1 MDTRS
6 VIAGLEESL
15 NAQLELAAADPAV
28 EAASR
33 ALMLALDPA
42 IRQAAFEIAQQ
53 AALEVDAQLP
63 DASVEV
69 TLRDGEPTLVV
80 RPDEGDTIR
89 FRTDE
94 LAARL
99 TVRLP
104 EALKEELE
112 VAANDVGDSVNAYVI
127 KTLSSK
133 GRKRSHTRIQG
144 TFET

>member
-6 VIAGLEESL
+6 VMAGLEASL
-15 NAQLELAAADPAV
+15 NAQLELAATDPAV
-28 EAASR
+28 ESAAR

-42 IRQAAFEIAQQ
+42 IKQAAFEIAQQ

-80 RPDEGDTIR
+80 RQEEGDAAR
-89 FRTDE
+89 YRSDE

-104 EALKEELE
+104 EALKAELE
-112 VAANDVGDSVNAYVI
+112 AAADDVGDSVNAYVI
-127 KTLSSK
+127 KSLSSQ
-133 GRKRSHTRIQG
+133 GRKRSRKRIQG

>member
-6 VIAGLEESL
+6 IMAGLEASL

-33 ALMLALDPA
+33 ALMIALDPA

-53 AALEVDAQLP
+53 AALEVDAQIP

-69 TLRDGEPTLVV
+69 TLRDGEPTLIV
-80 RPDEGDTIR
+80 RPDEAETIR
-89 FRTDE
+89 FRSDE

-112 VAANDVGDSVNAYVI
+112 TAANDVGDSVNAYVI

-133 GRKRSHTRIQG
+133 GRRRSRKRIQG